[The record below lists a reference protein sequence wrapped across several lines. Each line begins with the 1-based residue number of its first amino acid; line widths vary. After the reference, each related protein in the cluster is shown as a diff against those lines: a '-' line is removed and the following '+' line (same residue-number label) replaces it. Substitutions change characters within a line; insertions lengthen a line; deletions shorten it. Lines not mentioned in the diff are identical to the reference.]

1 MKADH
6 HLQTSGAV
14 GIIDA
19 VVSNTPIFVRTAV
32 PASHLDGSIV
42 INNAKLT
49 NVPVAV
55 GIASTGATLLA
66 GGTTTIASWGQG
78 NVYKG
83 SSGTGTF
90 TQGTI
95 VNANK
100 PSSLV
105 DASGRIFG
113 RTHPQYAAYSTSQ
126 FVSVRDNGAKGDGKT
141 DDTAALNAIFAKF
154 AGCKIIFFDAGT
166 YIVTST
172 VTIPAGTQIVGEAW
186 SVIAGKGAAFN
197 SQSNPTPVVRVGA
210 SGSSGIIEITDM
222 LFTTVGPGEQHLF
235 ELPIMEHIF
244 IFFSAAPGAVVVEW
258 NVKQS
263 SQGSAGMWD
272 SHIR

>member
-1 MKADH
+1 MLTAAS
-6 HLQTSGAV
+6 QTSGAV

-32 PASHLDGSIV
+32 PATHLDGSIV

-105 DASGRIFG
+105 DSSGRIFG
-113 RTHPQYAAYSTSQ
+113 RTHPQYAAFSPSQ

-172 VTIPAGTQIVGEAW
+172 VTIPAGTQVVGEAW
-186 SVIAGKGAAFN
+186 SVIAGKGSAFS

-210 SGSSGIIEITDM
+210 SGSSGIVEITDM
-222 LFTTVGPGEQHLF
+222 LFTTVGPGEHYCVSFL
-235 ELPIMEHIF
+235 
-244 IFFSAAPGAVVVEW
+244 S
-258 NVKQS
+258 
-263 SQGSAGMWD
+263 
-272 SHIR
+272 